1 MTLSEILGT
10 VLLGPL
16 KLIFEVIFSTALS
29 LIDDPG
35 FAIIALSLCMNTL
48 LIPLYKRADAVQ
60 IEARDTEAK
69 LKPVSD
75 HIKKTFT
82 GDERMMLLQTHYRQH
97 NYSPLSAINGSI
109 SLLLE
114 IPFFMAAY
122 QFLSNLDVL
131 NGVSFGPIA
140 DLSRPDGLIRLG
152 TITVN
157 LLPVLMTLIN
167 IISSTLY
174 LKGFP
179 LKTKIQLYGMA
190 AVFLV
195 LLYDSPAGLVFYW
208 TLNNTYSL
216 AKTLIGRIPHTEK
229 RKSGSSRF
237 ERILLKVKG
246 EREMKVNTR
255 TYVCGMLFLT
265 VLVGLLIPSTY
276 VAASPLEFIDV
287 AGGFDPIWYVVRTA
301 CFSVG
306 FFTVWMSVFYWLAST
321 KGKRVFIGV
330 VWGLCGV
337 MLINYMF
344 FGIDLGIL
352 SSSLKYEEGL
362 FFTAQ
367 EIVINILVTA
377 AVILLLSFIYL
388 RYSRSVGAVL
398 LTGVIVLS
406 GMSAVNIVR
415 TVEPVQK
422 AFDAGEVWVSDD
434 PHASL
439 SKEGENVV
447 VIMLDRAMGQ
457 FVPYIFN
464 EKPELLEQFDGFTYY
479 SNTVSFGGYTN
490 FGTPAL
496 FGGYEYTPVEINKRD
511 TESLMSKQNEAL
523 SVMPVLFSENG
534 YNVTVFDPPYANYQW
549 IPELSIYDAYP
560 EIDAYITIG
569 AYDGVLD
576 KESIIQNNNRNF
588 FCFSFMKTLPVCMQA
603 LVYDNG
609 RYHQVADLSKSST
622 SVQSTDGVSK
632 AEGMEARF
640 IKNYNVLIN
649 LPNITEITDGN
660 EKNFLLMSNKTTH
673 EPMLLQTPDYVPAS
687 VVDNSAYDAMH
698 ADRFTLNGKTMDM
711 SETDQMI
718 SYHANMAAMLQL
730 GKWFDWLR
738 ENGVYDNTKIV
749 LVSDHGRQLF
759 SFKEFDRRKAW
770 SASDDLSTLE
780 LYYPLLMVKD
790 FGAQGF
796 TVDDTFMTN
805 ADVPT
810 LAVEDVIDDPV
821 NPFTG
826 QRITNSEKTAH
837 DQFVII
843 SNKWNTSENNGNTFL
858 PSYWASVSEDMRD
871 TENWKFYK
879 KKTVLKEHAAP

>member
-1 MTLSEILGT
+1 
-10 VLLGPL
+10 
-16 KLIFEVIFSTALS
+16 
-29 LIDDPG
+29 
-35 FAIIALSLCMNTL
+35 
-48 LIPLYKRADAVQ
+48 
-60 IEARDTEAK
+60 
-69 LKPVSD
+69 
-75 HIKKTFT
+75 
-82 GDERMMLLQTHYRQH
+82 
-97 NYSPLSAINGSI
+97 
-109 SLLLE
+109 
-114 IPFFMAAY
+114 
-122 QFLSNLDVL
+122 
-131 NGVSFGPIA
+131 
-140 DLSRPDGLIRLG
+140 
-152 TITVN
+152 
-157 LLPVLMTLIN
+157 
-167 IISSTLY
+167 
-174 LKGFP
+174 
-179 LKTKIQLYGMA
+179 
-190 AVFLV
+190 
-195 LLYDSPAGLVFYW
+195 
-208 TLNNTYSL
+208 
-216 AKTLIGRIPHTEK
+216 
-229 RKSGSSRF
+229 
-237 ERILLKVKG
+237 
-246 EREMKVNTR
+246 
-255 TYVCGMLFLT
+255 
-265 VLVGLLIPSTY
+265 
-276 VAASPLEFIDV
+276 
-287 AGGFDPIWYVVRTA
+287 
-301 CFSVG
+301 
-306 FFTVWMSVFYWLAST
+306 
-321 KGKRVFIGV
+321 RVFIGV

-422 AFDAGEVWVSDD
+422 AFDAGKVWVSDD

-609 RYHQVADLSKSST
+609 RYHQVADLTGST
-622 SVQSTDGVSK
+622 PSVQAADGVSK

-640 IKNYNVLIN
+640 MKNYNVLIN

-673 EPMLLQTPDYVPAS
+673 EPMLLQTPDYVPAP
-687 VVDNSAYDAMH
+687 VVDNTAYDAMH

-711 SETDQMI
+711 SEPDQMI

-810 LAVEDVIDDPV
+810 LASEDVIEDPV

-858 PSYWASVSEDMRD
+858 SSYWASVSEDMRD